1 MNSSSRSSSQH
12 RPHQPPAYHG
22 ADQPPLSLQAPST
35 SQPQSRN
42 NSSPPSLKAA
52 SSSATD
58 TQLESLHQ
66 LSASTSTAPEKK
78 HDHKAFS
85 PSSASSHSSIDH
97 EEHADLPGPL
107 PTTQTLQPLA
117 SRLTRAD
124 SRPKPTQAAA
134 ATGAKDQAAH
144 GRQRSSSISYMD
156 PANRPSDLQ
165 RASSRVSSIHRCA
178 DPHYP
183 ASALALTLTKSEDP
197 YATYID
203 WPANDP
209 ENPFNWPKSRRWLLV
224 SVCFLFT
231 ACTAFNGCGYPSA
244 SFQAAQDL
252 QTTQLV
258 YLVGNTV
265 FLFAVSIT
273 PLVLAPLS
281 EVYGR
286 SPIYLTAVAIF
297 TLLYIP
303 QALAKN
309 ITTIIVVRWFQGMA
323 ASVGNSMVAGSVS
336 DVFHANER
344 GFPMS
349 LYAIA
354 VYIAQGVSPYIS
366 SVTVNKA
373 SWRIMFWWQGALSL
387 LTYILMAL
395 FLKETRGPVLLSRR
409 AKKLTKETD
418 RLHKC
423 RADDERLNFLV
434 MVKVSLIRPMQY
446 LVCEPVVLSFAL
458 WIGFL
463 WGIIFISLE
472 AIPIVFAGYGWDLEQ
487 QHLALLTIAVGGTIG
502 YLLNFHQE
510 KLYAA
515 AAHKYGGK
523 PPPEARLY
531 YAAAGAVLAPIGL
544 FIFAWTGRAGINP
557 AAPIIGLTIFNLAL
571 FPVYLAVFSY
581 LADVYERYASSA
593 LAAQSFLRNTF
604 AAAFPLFSQ
613 QMYTKLKPKYASTL
627 LACIAALL
635 GVVPF
640 VLLKYGDRIRKH
652 SRAAMALEAEE
663 REAAEFLAH
672 EEEKEVRRDA
682 RRQARAARQAAA
694 ASHSTDTTAAN
705 TPEWQKDVPSHF
717 DEEKIIDRH
726 QEEEGE
732 DHDDSVEEEKRAAH
746 HQHQHSDDGDT
757 ISSGSVTPFPTTAN
771 VAVRPEDCSDCNNIK
786 RMPPTSIL

>member
-1 MNSSSRSSSQH
+1 MASSSRSSSQH
-12 RPHQPPAYHG
+12 RPHHPPAYYG
-22 ADQPPLSLQAPST
+22 AEQPPLSLQSPSA
-35 SQPQSRN
+35 SQPASRS
-42 NSSPPSLKAA
+42 NSKPPSLRVP
-52 SSSATD
+52 SSSTSE
-58 TQLESLHQ
+58 TRLEFSTNQ
-66 LSASTSTAPEKK
+66 LSASSSTAANKK
-78 HDHKAFS
+78 HHDTPS
-85 PSSASSHSSIDH
+85 SSASFRSSFEH

-107 PTTQTLQPLA
+107 PTTQALQPLA
-117 SRLTRAD
+117 SRLSRAD
-124 SRPKPTQAAA
+124 SRSKSQQAAPVKEQPT
-134 ATGAKDQAAH
+134 TGPS
-144 GRQRSSSISYMD
+144 RSASNRSVSYVD
-156 PANRPSDLQ
+156 PSNKPSDLQ
-165 RASSRVSSIHRCA
+165 RASSCVSSIHRCA

-197 YATYID
+197 GAVYID
-203 WPANDP
+203 WPADDP
-209 ENPFNWPKSRRWLLV
+209 ENPFNWSKSRKWILV

-244 SFQAAQDL
+244 SEMAARDL
-252 QTTQLV
+252 HTTQLI

-265 FLFAVSIT
+265 FLLSVSIT

-286 SPIYLTAVAIF
+286 NPIYLIAVLIF

-309 ITTIIVVRWFQGMA
+309 ITTIIVVRGFQGMA

-354 VYIAQGVSPYIS
+354 VYIAQGVSPYLS
-366 SVTVNKA
+366 SVTANRA
-373 SWRIMFWWQGALSL
+373 SWRIVFWWQGALSL
-387 LTYILMAL
+387 FTYGLMFI

-409 AKKLTKETD
+409 AKKLTNETGQ
-418 RLHKC
+418 LHKC

-434 MVKVSLIRPMQY
+434 MVKVSLVRPMQY

-472 AIPIVFAGYGWDLEQ
+472 AIPIVFSGYGWNAEQ
-487 QHLALLTIAVGGTIG
+487 QHMALLTIAVGGTIG
-502 YLLNFHQE
+502 YFFNFHQE

-515 AAHKYGGK
+515 TARKYGGK

-531 YAAAGAVLAPIGL
+531 YAAAGAVLAPVGL
-544 FIFAWTGRAGINP
+544 FIFAWTGRPGISP
-557 AAPIIGLTIFNLAL
+557 AAPIVGLTLFNLAL

-604 AAAFPLFSQ
+604 AACFPLFSQ
-613 QMYTKLKPKYASTL
+613 QMYGKLTPKYASTL
-627 LACIAALL
+627 LACIACLL

-652 SRAAMALEAEE
+652 SRAAMALEREE
-663 REAAEFLAH
+663 QETAEFLAH
-672 EEEKEVRRDA
+672 EEEKRGRREA
-682 RRQARAARQAAA
+682 RRAARAARAAV
-694 ASHSTDTTAAN
+694 SGGQGGDEVKT
-705 TPEWQKDVPSHF
+705 F
-717 DEEKIIDRH
+717 DEEKMIDRDESH
-726 QEEEGE
+726 DDHD
-732 DHDDSVEEEKRAAH
+732 DHDDSIDEEKRAAQH
-746 HQHQHSDDGDT
+746 KHQHQRGGEDADT
-757 ISSGSVTPFPTTAN
+757 ISSGSITPAI
-771 VAVRPEDCSDCNNIK
+771 VAENGSVRPEDCDDCNSNTFR

>member
-1 MNSSSRSSSQH
+1 MTSSSRSSSQH
-12 RPHQPPAYHG
+12 RPHHPPAYYG
-22 ADQPPLSLQAPST
+22 AEQPPLSLQSPSA
-35 SQPQSRN
+35 SQPASRN
-42 NSSPPSLKAA
+42 NSKPPSLRVP
-52 SSSATD
+52 SSSTSE
-58 TQLESLHQ
+58 TRLESSTNQ
-66 LSASTSTAPEKK
+66 LSASSFTVTAADKK
-78 HDHKAFS
+78 HHHGS
-85 PSSASSHSSIDH
+85 SSSASFRSSLEH

-107 PTTQTLQPLA
+107 PFTQALQPLA
-117 SRLTRAD
+117 SRLSRAD
-124 SRPKPTQAAA
+124 SRSKSQQGAAA
-134 ATGAKDQAAH
+134 KHQLTTG
-144 GRQRSSSISYMD
+144 RPRSASNRSVSYVD
-156 PANRPSDLQ
+156 PSNMPSDLQ

-183 ASALALTLTKSEDP
+183 ASALALTLTKSQDP
-197 YATYID
+197 DAVYID
-203 WPANDP
+203 WPADDP
-209 ENPFNWPKSRRWLLV
+209 ENPFNWSKSTKWILV

-244 SFQAAQDL
+244 SQMAARDL
-252 QTTQLV
+252 HTTQLI

-265 FLFAVSIT
+265 FLLAVSIT

-286 SPIYLTAVAIF
+286 NPIYLIAVLIF

-303 QALAKN
+303 QALANN
-309 ITTIIVVRWFQGMA
+309 ITTIIVVRGFQGMA

-354 VYIAQGVSPYIS
+354 VYIAQGVSPYLS
-366 SVTVNKA
+366 SVTANRA
-373 SWRIMFWWQGALSL
+373 SWRIVFWWQGALSL
-387 LTYILMAL
+387 LTYGLMFI

-409 AKKLTKETD
+409 AKKLTKETG

-434 MVKVSLIRPMQY
+434 MVKVSLVRPMQY

-472 AIPIVFAGYGWDLEQ
+472 AIPIVFSGYGWNAEQ
-487 QHLALLTIAVGGTIG
+487 QHMALLTIAVGGTIG
-502 YLLNFHQE
+502 YFFNFHQE

-515 AAHKYGGK
+515 TARKYGGK

-531 YAAAGAVLAPIGL
+531 YAAAGAVLAPVGL
-544 FIFAWTGRAGINP
+544 FIFAWTGRPGISP
-557 AAPIIGLTIFNLAL
+557 AAPIVGLTLFNLAL

-604 AAAFPLFSQ
+604 AACFPLFSQ
-613 QMYTKLKPKYASTL
+613 QMYAKLTPKYASTL
-627 LACIAALL
+627 LASIACLL

-652 SRAAMALEAEE
+652 SRAAMELEREE
-663 REAAEFLAH
+663 QEAAEFLAH
-672 EEEKEVRRDA
+672 EEEKRGRREA
-682 RRQARAARQAAA
+682 RRAARAARAAVSSTQAE
-694 ASHSTDTTAAN
+694 DQVN
-705 TPEWQKDVPSHF
+705 TF
-717 DEEKIIDRH
+717 DEEKMIDRDESH
-726 QEEEGE
+726 D
-732 DHDDSVEEEKRAAH
+732 DHDDSIDEEKRTAQHNQHHHHH
-746 HQHQHSDDGDT
+746 HQHGHEDEDT
-757 ISSGSVTPFPTTAN
+757 ISSGSITPAIVTSNTST
-771 VAVRPEDCSDCNNIK
+771 RPQDCDDCNNNTFR

>member
-1 MNSSSRSSSQH
+1 MTSSSRSSSQH
-12 RPHQPPAYHG
+12 RPHKAPAYYG
-22 ADQPPLSLQAPST
+22 AEQPPLSLQGPST
-35 SQPQSRN
+35 SRPQSRN

-52 SSSATD
+52 SSSTTD
-58 TQLESLHQ
+58 THLESLNQ
-66 LSASTSTAPEKK
+66 LSSSTSTALDKK
-78 HDHKAFS
+78 HDRKALS
-85 PSSASSHSSIDH
+85 SSSASSHSSIDH

-107 PTTQTLQPLA
+107 PTTQALQPLV

-124 SRPKPTQAAA
+124 SRSKAIQSA
-134 ATGAKDQAAH
+134 ATTSAKDETAL
-144 GRQRSSSISYMD
+144 GRQRSSSISYVD
-156 PANRPSDLQ
+156 PANKPSDLQ

-197 YATYID
+197 DATYID
-203 WPANDP
+203 WPADDP

-244 SFQAAQDL
+244 SYEASRDL
-252 QTTQLV
+252 GTTQLV
-258 YLVGNTV
+258 YLIGNTV
-265 FLFAVSIT
+265 FLLSVSFT

-286 SPIYLTAVAIF
+286 SPIYLVAVALF
-297 TLLYIP
+297 TILYIP

-309 ITTIIVVRWFQGMA
+309 ITTIIVVRVFQGMA

-366 SVTVNKA
+366 SVTVNRA

-409 AKKLTKETD
+409 AKKLTKETGK
-418 RLHKC
+418 LHKC
-423 RADDERLNFLV
+423 RADDERLSFFV
-434 MVKVSLIRPMQY
+434 MAKVSLVRPMQY
-446 LVCEPVVLSFAL
+446 LIFEPVVLSFAL

-472 AIPIVFAGYGWDLEQ
+472 AIPIVFAGYGWNAEQ
-487 QHLALLTIAVGGTIG
+487 QHMALLTIAVGGTIG

-515 AAHKYGGK
+515 TARKHGGK

-531 YAAAGAVLAPIGL
+531 YAAAGAILAPIGL

-604 AAAFPLFSQ
+604 AACFPLFSQ
-613 QMYTKLKPKYASTL
+613 QMYTQLTPKYASTL

-652 SRAAMALEAEE
+652 SRAAMALEREE
-663 REAAEFLAH
+663 QEAAEFLAH
-672 EEEKEVRRDA
+672 EEEKKVRRDA
-682 RRQARAARQAAA
+682 RRQARAARHAAA
-694 ASHSTDTTAAN
+694 ISTGTTAAN
-705 TPEWQKDVPSHF
+705 TPESQKDVSAKF
-717 DEEKIIDRH
+717 DEEKMIDRH
-726 QEEEGE
+726 DEDEE
-732 DHDDSVEEEKRAAH
+732 HDDSIEEEKRAAKQ
-746 HQHQHSDDGDT
+746 QHVHGDDGDT
-757 ISSGSVTPFPTTAN
+757 ISSGSVTPSPSNAN
-771 VAVRPEDCSDCNNIK
+771 VAVRPEDCSDCNNFN

>member
-1 MNSSSRSSSQH
+1 M
-12 RPHQPPAYHG
+12 
-22 ADQPPLSLQAPST
+22 
-35 SQPQSRN
+35 
-42 NSSPPSLKAA
+42 
-52 SSSATD
+52 
-58 TQLESLHQ
+58 
-66 LSASTSTAPEKK
+66 
-78 HDHKAFS
+78 
-85 PSSASSHSSIDH
+85 
-97 EEHADLPGPL
+97 PGPL
-107 PTTQTLQPLA
+107 PTSQALQPLA
-117 SRLTRAD
+117 PRLSRAD
-124 SRPKPTQAAA
+124 SRSRSVQQASVKEDASA
-134 ATGAKDQAAH
+134 
-144 GRQRSSSISYMD
+144 GRPRSSSNRSVSYAGASSK
-156 PANRPSDLQ
+156 PTDLQ

-197 YATYID
+197 GAVYID
-203 WPANDP
+203 WPENDP

-244 SFQAAQDL
+244 SYNASIDL
-252 QTTQLV
+252 HTTQLV
-258 YLVGNTV
+258 YLVGNTT

-286 SPIYLTAVAIF
+286 NPIYLTAVLVF
-297 TLLYIP
+297 TILYIP

-309 ITTIIVVRWFQGMA
+309 ITTMIVVRWFQGMA

-349 LYAIA
+349 LYAIS
-354 VYIAQGVSPYIS
+354 VYIAQGVSPYVS
-366 SVTVNKA
+366 SVTVSHAN
-373 SWRIMFWWQGALSL
+373 WRIMFWWQGGFAL
-387 LTYILMAL
+387 LTYVLMFL
-395 FLKETRGPVLLSRR
+395 VLKETRGPVLLSRR
-409 AKKLTKETD
+409 AKKLTKETGK
-418 RLHKC
+418 LHKC
-423 RADDERLNFLV
+423 RADDERLNFFV

-446 LVCEPVVLSFAL
+446 LICEPVVLSFAL

-472 AIPIVFAGYGWDLEQ
+472 AIPIVFAEYGWDADQ

-502 YLLNFHQE
+502 YFFNFHQE

-515 AAHKYGGK
+515 TARKYAGK

-531 YAAAGAVLAPIGL
+531 YAAAGAILAPIGL
-544 FIFAWTGRAGINP
+544 FIFAWTGRPGISP
-557 AAPIIGLTIFNLAL
+557 AAPIIGLTVFNLAL

-604 AAAFPLFSQ
+604 AAGFPLFSQ
-613 QMYTKLKPKYASTL
+613 QMYNKLTPKYASTL
-627 LACIAALL
+627 LACIACVL

-652 SRAAMALEAEE
+652 SRAAMALQREE
-663 REAAEFLAH
+663 QEAAEFFAH
-672 EEEKEVRRDA
+672 EEEKQARREA
-682 RRQARAARQAAA
+682 RRQARAAR
-694 ASHSTDTTAAN
+694 TAAIGEKGSSMQ
-705 TPEWQKDVPSHF
+705 TQL
-717 DEEKIIDRH
+717 DEEKMI
-726 QEEEGE
+726 
-732 DHDDSVEEEKRAAH
+732 DHDHDQDDSIEEEKRSAARHLH
-746 HQHQHSDDGDT
+746 HHHHHLGDDGET
-757 ISSGSVTPFPTTAN
+757 ISSGSVTPAVGEPMSTRADP
-771 VAVRPEDCSDCNNIK
+771 VRPEDCEDCNNYN

>member
-1 MNSSSRSSSQH
+1 MSSQSRSSSQH
-12 RPHQPPAYHG
+12 RPHQAPEYLG
-22 ADQPPLSLQAPST
+22 ADQPQLSLQPPST
-35 SQPQSRN
+35 SQPPSRHA
-42 NSSPPSLKAA
+42 SPPSSLKAR
-52 SSSATD
+52 SSSTSVTRLGSSDHLAK
-58 TQLESLHQ
+58 S
-66 LSASTSTAPEKK
+66 SASTAPKRTR
-78 HDHKAFS
+78 DHA
-85 PSSASSHSSIDH
+85 PSSSGSSSRSSIDN

-107 PTTQTLQPLA
+107 PTSHALQPLA
-117 SRLTRAD
+117 SRLTRSD
-124 SRPKPTQAAA
+124 SRPKATQPTDPAVA
-134 ATGAKDQAAH
+134 
-144 GRQRSSSISYMD
+144 GRPRSASNRSVSYID
-156 PANRPSDLQ
+156 PANKPSDLA

-197 YATYID
+197 DAVYID
-203 WPANDP
+203 WPENDP

-244 SFQAAQDL
+244 SFNAAQDL
-252 QTTQLV
+252 RTTQLV
-258 YLVGNTV
+258 YLAGNTA

-286 SPIYLTAVAIF
+286 NPIYLSAVLLF

-336 DVFHANER
+336 DVFHASER

-366 SVTVNKA
+366 SVTVNRA
-373 SWRIMFWWQGALSL
+373 SWRIMFWWQGALAL
-387 LTYILMAL
+387 LTYVLMFV

-409 AKKLTKETD
+409 AKKLTKETGK
-418 RLHKC
+418 LHKC

-434 MVKVSLIRPMQY
+434 MVKVSLVRPMQY
-446 LVCEPVVLSFAL
+446 LLFEPVVLSFAL

-472 AIPIVFAGYGWDLEQ
+472 AIPIVFAGYGWNAEQ
-487 QHLALLTIAVGGTIG
+487 QHMALLTIAVGGTIG
-502 YLLNFHQE
+502 YLVNFHQE

-515 AAHKYGGK
+515 TARRYGGK

-544 FIFAWTGRAGINP
+544 FIFAWTGRVGISP

-604 AAAFPLFSQ
+604 AACFPLFSQ
-613 QMYTKLKPKYASTL
+613 QMYEKLTPKYASTL
-627 LACIAALL
+627 LAAIACVL

-640 VLLKYGDRIRKH
+640 VLIKYGDRIRSH
-652 SRAAMALEAEE
+652 SRAALALQRKEQ
-663 REAAEFLAH
+663 EAAEWRQA
-672 EEEKEVRRDA
+672 EQGKQA
-682 RRQARAARQAAA
+682 RREARRLARAARQAQVG
-694 ASHSTDTTAAN
+694 ST
-705 TPEWQKDVPSHF
+705 EV
-717 DEEKIIDRH
+717 DEEKILDTTDG
-726 QEEEGE
+726 EE
-732 DHDDSVEEEKRAAH
+732 
-746 HQHQHSDDGDT
+746 
-757 ISSGSVTPFPTTAN
+757 SGAVTPDAK
-771 VAVRPEDCSDCNNIK
+771 VDASQDCDNCNNPNF
-786 RMPPTSIL
+786 RPPTSIL